1 LSSPLREG
9 LVPDDVDVVA
19 VARALTALNDALNCA

>member
-1 LSSPLREG
+1 
-9 LVPDDVDVVA
+9 VPDDVDVVA